1 MPDHPNPP
9 VARKIEKIDVVH
21 GERRVDNY
29 FWMRNKEDPEVVNY
43 LNQENAYTDAVM
55 KPLEGFGDALYK
67 EILGRIKETDLS
79 VPYREGAY
87 FYYSRTE
94 EGKQYPIYCRKK
106 ENLDAPEE
114 IMLDLN
120 EMAKSEKFLSVG
132 VRAVSDDGNL
142 LAYTADVTGF
152 REYTLYVK
160 DLRSGK
166 LGNEKISRVQSATWA
181 SDNRTIFYVTEDL
194 AKRAHK
200 LWRHRLGESN
210 DTLIFEEKDELF
222 RVGVHRSRSKGY
234 IFLSTG
240 SFTTDECLYLRSDDP
255 NGEFTL
261 LAAREKDHEYAVDHH
276 GDLFYIRTNRSGR
289 NFSLATAP
297 VSAPGKGN
305 WKELIPH
312 RDDVMLE
319 GVDLF
324 KDFYVLVERSG
335 GLPQLRVTDFKSG
348 AHHYVEFPEASY
360 FARPETNREFE
371 TKAYRFNYES
381 MITPSS
387 VFDYDVASRGRKL
400 LKQTEV
406 KGGYDA
412 TQYQTERLQATAP
425 DGTRVPVSIVY
436 KKGLKRDGSGPLF
449 LGAYGAYGYPMPAH
463 FSSARISLLDRGVTC
478 ALAHIRGGGDM
489 GKKWHDQGRMMQ
501 KRNTFTD
508 FIAAADHL
516 VKEKYT
522 SPDRLVIEGG
532 SAGGLLMG
540 AVTNMRPDLFKAV
553 VTHVP
558 FVDVINTM
566 LDASLPLT
574 VGEYEEWGNPNIKEQ
589 YDYIKT
595 YCPYTNLAAKKYP
608 AILVKTS
615 LNDSQV
621 MYWEPAK
628 YTAKLRTLKTD
639 SNVLLLKTNMAGGH
653 GGHSGRYD
661 ALKELA
667 FNYSFVLWQLGI
679 SK

>member
-1 MPDHPNPP
+1 MSEIPP
-9 VARKIEKIDVVH
+9 PPIAKKIEKVDVVH
-21 GERRVDNY
+21 GERRIDNY
-29 FWMRNKEDPEVVNY
+29 FWMRKKEDPEVISY
-43 LNQENAYTDAVM
+43 LNAENAYTDAVL
-55 KPLEGFGDALYK
+55 KPLEGFQEALYK

-79 VPYREGAY
+79 VPYRDGAY

-106 ENLDAPEE
+106 ESLDAAEDV
-114 IMLDLN
+114 MLDLN
-120 EMAKSEKFLSVG
+120 EMAKGEKFLSIG
-132 VRAVSDDGNL
+132 VRAVSDNGNL

-160 DLRSGK
+160 DLTTGK
-166 LGNEKISRVQSATWA
+166 LGTEKIPKVQSAVWA
-181 SDNRTIFYVTEDL
+181 SDNRTIFYVTEDH

-200 LWRHRLGESN
+200 LWRHRLGEAS
-210 DTLIFEEKDELF
+210 DTLLFEEKDELF
-222 RVGVHRSRSKGY
+222 RIGVYRSRSKSY
-234 IFLSTG
+234 IFLATG
-240 SFTTDECLYLRSDDP
+240 SFTTDECHYLRADDP
-255 NGEFTL
+255 GGAFRI
-261 LAAREKDHEYAVDHH
+261 LAHREKDHEYGVDHH
-276 GDLFYIRTNRSGR
+276 GDLFYIRSNRTGR
-289 NFSLATAP
+289 NFSLLTAP
-297 VSAPGKGN
+297 VADPQQKN
-305 WKELIPH
+305 WKEIIPH
-312 RDDVMLE
+312 REDVMLE
-319 GVDLF
+319 DIDLF
-324 KDFYVLVERSG
+324 KDFYVLAERSG

-348 AHHYVEFPEASY
+348 AFHYVEFPEATY

-371 TKAYRFNYES
+371 ATQYRFNYES
-381 MITPSS
+381 PITPSS
-387 VFDYDVASRGRKL
+387 VFDYDVAKRERKL

-406 KGGYDA
+406 KGGFDA
-412 TQYQTERLQATAP
+412 TKYQTERLHAVAP
-425 DGTRVPVSIVY
+425 DGTRVPISIVY
-436 KKGLKRDGSGPLF
+436 RKGLKRDGSSPLF
-449 LGAYGAYGYPMPAH
+449 LTAYGSYGYPMPAY
-463 FSSARISLLDRGVTC
+463 FSSARLSLLDRGVTC

-508 FIAAADHL
+508 FIASAEYLA
-516 VKEKYT
+516 KEKYT

-553 VTHVP
+553 VSHVP
-558 FVDVINTM
+558 FVDVLNTM

-589 YDYIKT
+589 YDYMKS
-595 YCPYTNLAAKKYP
+595 YCPYTNLAAQKYP
-608 AILVKTS
+608 ALLIKTS

-661 ALKELA
+661 ALKEVA
-667 FNYSFVLWQLGI
+667 FNFAFVLWQLGI
-679 SK
+679 VK